1 MLLTNEQKAELW
13 ADREY
18 IRGTTSWERNRDC
31 ALEILRNAE
40 IISGHSHAPQSPGV
54 EGETDLDK
62 KVKEVVERWCLRL
75 PSSQS
80 GSARVEQVDDL
91 IAEVRAL
98 YQQDAER
105 REEEAIKLMAKIRE
119 RVNVY
124 WKFDDQWHAHSWHDK
139 QDCLELI
146 DKMVAAFR
154 SREGQEG

>member
-1 MLLTNEQKAELW
+1 M
-13 ADREY
+13 
-18 IRGTTSWERNRDC
+18 S
-31 ALEILRNAE
+31 
-40 IISGHSHAPQSPGV
+40 
-54 EGETDLDK
+54 LDK
-62 KVKEVVERWCLRL
+62 KVKEVVDEWW
-75 PSSQS
+75 SIS
-80 GSARVEQVDDL
+80 GISDREQFDEM
-91 IAEVRAL
+91 IAQVKEI

>member
-62 KVKEVVERWCLRL
+62 KVKEAVDRAMV
-75 PSSQS
+75 S
-80 GSARVEQVDDL
+80 GSGARLTYEYLAREIQSL
-91 IAEVRAL
+91 C
-98 YQQDAER
+98 QQDAER
-105 REEEAIKLMAKIRE
+105 REEDAFEAARE
-119 RVNVY
+119 VETDP
-124 WKFDDQWHAHSWHDK
+124 DDDEIGPFGDK
-139 QDCLELI
+139 RQTYTR
-146 DKMVAAFR
+146 KYYNFAAYKQ
-154 SREGQEG
+154 SREGQEGKENNE